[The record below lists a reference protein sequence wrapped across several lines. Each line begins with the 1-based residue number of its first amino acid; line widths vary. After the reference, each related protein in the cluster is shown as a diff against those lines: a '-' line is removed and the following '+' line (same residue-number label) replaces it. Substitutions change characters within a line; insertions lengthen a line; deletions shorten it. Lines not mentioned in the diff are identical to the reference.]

1 MRRDPLL
8 LLILSALAAGCGR
21 EESEMCL
28 SVEPD
33 ATECPASEDVDPSE
47 LFHFSDC
54 DLEARAVTSEGTL
67 SADPFAWDSGS
78 SAQVC
83 CYEVVA
89 KDPTPRSDCIVGR
102 PFLEDGAPTVAPDRA
117 GAAWCGAPEAG
128 PRDLALAEAW
138 LEMARMEHASIAAF
152 SRLSLQLMAAG
163 APPELLAAVHQAAAE
178 EVRHASDCYA
188 QAARFSGQALSPGRF
203 PFVGELGLD
212 CTLTQIAVEAAREG
226 CLGETLG
233 AWMARRM
240 AEAAQDPRSKAVL
253 TRIAEDEARHAALS
267 WRIVAWAIRE
277 GGAPVREAVAEA
289 FTQPFP
295 IGLPLQVEGAEAH
308 GAGVIDEAMLE
319 EAVSGL
325 IRPAARALLA
335 A

>member
-1 MRRDPLL
+1 M
-8 LLILSALAAGCGR
+8 ILSALAAGCGR
-21 EESEMCL
+21 EETEMCM

-33 ATECPASEDVDPSE
+33 AAECPAAEDVDPAE
-47 LFHFSDC
+47 LFHLSDC

-67 SADPFAWDSGS
+67 GPDPYGWDSGN

-89 KDPTPRSDCIVGR
+89 KDTTPRSDCIVGR
-102 PFLEDGAPTVAPDRA
+102 PFLEAGAPTVAPDRA
-117 GAAWCGAPEAG
+117 DAAWSGAPEAE
-128 PRDLALAEAW
+128 PRDGALAEAW

-152 SRLSLQLMAAG
+152 SKLSLQLMAAS
-163 APPELLAAVHQAAAE
+163 APPELLAAVHAAAGE
-178 EVRHASDCYA
+178 EVAHAADCYA
-188 QAARFSGQALSPGRF
+188 QAARFSGRAVSPGAF
-203 PFVGELGLD
+203 PFAGALGID
-212 CTLTQIAVEAAREG
+212 GDLTRLAVDAAREG